1 MSSATQDT
9 LFAFM
14 RSLATT
20 GHNVHCPNVDT
31 FMHATVIIRLSFP
44 MLPLS
49 HTQTGD
55 PEKNEKVAF
64 VLLVKLLTK
73 RTVNNP
79 LIYIYE
85 EC

>member
-1 MSSATQDT
+1 
-9 LFAFM
+9 
-14 RSLATT
+14 
-20 GHNVHCPNVDT
+20 
-31 FMHATVIIRLSFP
+31 MHATVIIRLSFP

-85 EC
+85 ECQVCSHANCVI

>member
-1 MSSATQDT
+1 
-9 LFAFM
+9 
-14 RSLATT
+14 
-20 GHNVHCPNVDT
+20 
-31 FMHATVIIRLSFP
+31 

-73 RTVNNP
+73 RTVNNLFTSMKNARYAVMP
-79 LIYIYE
+79 IV
-85 EC
+85 